1 LPVTAAAVEASN
13 TTAAVAVTVKRGQQ
27 IRKLPMLGNL
37 RSEYEYWTEPV
48 IMQEAADGHRPK

>member
-1 LPVTAAAVEASN
+1 MPVTAAAVEASN
-13 TTAAVAVTVKRGQQ
+13 TTAAVAVTVKRGKQ

-48 IMQEAADGHRPK
+48 INARSSRWT